1 MTRLNVEDGGSTP
14 RVKGWLTGLKWC
26 MGLLLAVGLLML
38 FYVPRCAHVGGIM
51 WWHIQRPFSSSNTC
65 LVEVVTWR
73 GETVCCRF
81 MQSPLDVSVVY
92 DGFLVLWEREAD
104 AYQLR
109 YYDVKEK
116 RFLSSIEFRHLNL
129 SQRDKPH
136 PGAADDWH
144 LTDLYNITGDR
155 SCKYYWIQRAERDF
169 SE

>member
-1 MTRLNVEDGGSTP
+1 
-14 RVKGWLTGLKWC
+14 
-26 MGLLLAVGLLML
+26 ML

-51 WWHIQRPFSSSNTC
+51 WWHIQQPFSSSNTC

-81 MQSPLDVSVVY
+81 MQSSLDVSVVY

-136 PGAADDWH
+136 PDAADDWH

>member
-1 MTRLNVEDGGSTP
+1 
-14 RVKGWLTGLKWC
+14 
-26 MGLLLAVGLLML
+26 MGLLLVVGLLML

-51 WWHIQRPFSSSNTC
+51 WWHIQLPDSNTC

-81 MQSPLDVSVVY
+81 MQSPLDVSVEY
-92 DGFLVLWEREAD
+92 DGFLVLWERED
-104 AYQLR
+104 DEYQLR

-116 RFLSSIEFRHLNL
+116 RFLSPIGFRHLNL
-129 SQRDKPH
+129 SRRDKPH
-136 PGAADDWH
+136 PHAADDWH

-169 SE
+169 PE